1 MFARV
6 TLEAVWLVE
15 RVDLLLRLGC
25 ALAVHIALLF
35 QMPDLPSA
43 ANEVHHT
50 LLADEEEDDS
60 KDKQRKDVLTPF
72 AYLDRCPE
80 FRKSHAIYDLV
91 IYDLLIFAAKIHF
104 FLHIS
109 KFFCTFV
116 ADLIKRHMKT
126 RFGLLA
132 VALITALTMVA
143 QTHIT
148 VDNPAT
154 WSGEVLR
161 PYIGQTVIFDVPMVV
176 CGNAN
181 GSYTVSPWRRFQP
194 ESKGSVGTADY
205 KETSRINSSC
215 MFRIDNIS
223 GYHRCGEQIIG
234 LQARVNST
242 SSLTWVSGSWSGN
255 TRAELQAGLPDL
267 GDYRLLVCGFNLE
280 NYYMTWGSMGASSY
294 EEHQKQRKKI
304 RNALVRINADLYG
317 LVELQQG
324 NEAIDEIMQDLN
336 ARLPERNYKHFN
348 DGAAGTFQK
357 VDYLYDANKVAPI
370 SNVPAKTDVEVQ
382 NRKKIMCFSE
392 IATGEKF
399 SYSINHFKAMTG
411 GGEERRVNE
420 AKAVLE
426 LYKSYRSNKN
436 VRDKD
441 VLIMGDLNCYA
452 FTAPIKQL
460 TENGMID
467 LHRAFHA
474 DSSYSYMFSGLAS
487 YIDHAL
493 CNETM
498 FRQITGMSGF
508 HINSDEDDKYTYDK
522 SSDNS
527 MFRCSDHD
535 PVLVGLK
542 LDSMLSHEI
551 EPYINNASILFGESK
566 KMIIQDA
573 YQPDSKSYYAIYDIN
588 GMLIERKEIESAYH
602 TVDIPSQAGV
612 YIVYIYYKGEVHRE
626 RLIVK

>member
-1 MFARV
+1 
-6 TLEAVWLVE
+6 
-15 RVDLLLRLGC
+15 
-25 ALAVHIALLF
+25 
-35 QMPDLPSA
+35 
-43 ANEVHHT
+43 
-50 LLADEEEDDS
+50 
-60 KDKQRKDVLTPF
+60 
-72 AYLDRCPE
+72 
-80 FRKSHAIYDLV
+80 
-91 IYDLLIFAAKIHF
+91 
-104 FLHIS
+104 
-109 KFFCTFV
+109 
-116 ADLIKRHMKT
+116 MKT

-132 VALITALTMVA
+132 VALITALTVVA

-161 PYIGQTVIFDVPMVV
+161 PYIGQTVIFDVPIVV
-176 CGNAN
+176 CGNAY

-382 NRKKIMCFSE
+382 NRKKIMCFRE

-508 HINSDEDDKYTYDK
+508 HINSDEDDNYNYQK
-522 SSDNS
+522 SNDTT

-542 LDSMLSHEI
+542 LDSTLTYDPSPSVNSYEI
-551 EPYINNASILFGESK
+551 VSEDIHALTIRNAFSE
-566 KMIIQDA
+566 
-573 YQPDSKSYYAIYDIN
+573 DSPSYYAIYSLRGD
-588 GMLIERKEIESAYH
+588 LIE
-602 TVDIPSQAGV
+602 QASVTSSFHLVQLPEEPGL
-612 YIVYIYYKGEVHRE
+612 YIIYIYAEGTVYQRKF
-626 RLIVK
+626 IVP